1 MKLNYEFGFLAKDCP
16 LVSRGVAGTYQ
27 AVATCRESAARNT
40 KNGEVWYNTARMSKG
55 KQI

>member
-1 MKLNYEFGFLAKDCP
+1 MKLNYECGFLAKDCP

-27 AVATCRESAARNT
+27 AGATCRESAARHP